1 MMQEGCNRVGCSV
14 ASVPMYIGC
23 VSLCYS
29 KGELYICRPQK
40 PSGSN
45 LLDEPLKD
53 FIVIPGYLPCS
64 ILGSHDTGH
73 MGIMTYSESVQP
85 LQSVKLL

>member
-14 ASVPMYIGC
+14 ASVPMCIGC

-29 KGELYICRPQK
+29 KRELYICRPQK

-53 FIVIPGYLPCS
+53 FIVIPGYCHTRFLKNKTRLIICVPRKS
-64 ILGSHDTGH
+64 TH
-73 MGIMTYSESVQP
+73 MPE
-85 LQSVKLL
+85 